1 MAGWLS
7 PYNTESQGGELKL
20 HIGCGAYLD
29 KKINKKILKKV
40 LKKQIVLKDIL
51 KRPPSFSLD
60 FVESSSHLTLF
71 NIYFMYLNNMLVLPC
86 LIHQF

>member
-20 HIGCGAYLD
+20 HIGFGAYLD
-29 KKINKKILKKV
+29 KKKILKKV
-40 LKKQIVLKDIL
+40 KKKQIVLKDIL

-60 FVESSSHLTLF
+60 FVEQQPIDTL
-71 NIYFMYLNNMLVLPC
+71 
-86 LIHQF
+86 